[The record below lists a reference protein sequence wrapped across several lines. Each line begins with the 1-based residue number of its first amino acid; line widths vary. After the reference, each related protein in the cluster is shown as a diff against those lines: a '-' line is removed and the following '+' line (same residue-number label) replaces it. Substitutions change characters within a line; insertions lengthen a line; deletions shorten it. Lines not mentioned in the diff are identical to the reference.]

1 MNGPVEHW
9 PWRAHSHGVLG
20 RFGGNP
26 KLELSGE
33 QFETRVGALDARIP
47 SGADGTLNL

>member
-1 MNGPVEHW
+1 MNGPVERW
-9 PWRAHSHGVLG
+9 PQRAHSHDVLG

-33 QFETRVGALDARIP
+33 QSERRVGALDA
-47 SGADGTLNL
+47 